1 MSPKTGMIGLG
12 QMGRGM
18 ALNLHR
24 KTAGISVF
32 DMSDKAMDQLA
43 QAGATPVQS
52 AADLANTCDIISCA
66 CQQIKKQRP
75 RCLGRMVL
83 WLANAAIAS

>member
-24 KTAGISVF
+24 KTAGIPVF

-43 QAGATPVQS
+43 QAGATP
-52 AADLANTCDIISCA
+52 L
-66 CQQIKKQRP
+66 
-75 RCLGRMVL
+75 
-83 WLANAAIAS
+83 